1 MRINTISYCCHGN
14 YPPHP
19 PPSGD
24 VKKLMDNRGL
34 PTLCHYFFKFKTES
48 DKASYVL
55 GNAKFI
61 LREVLSGLQYL
72 HQTEIVHRDVK
83 CECVCV

>member
-1 MRINTISYCCHGN
+1 M
-14 YPPHP
+14 
-19 PPSGD
+19 
-24 VKKLMDNRGL
+24 

-61 LREVLSGLQYL
+61 LREALSGLQYL
-72 HQTEIVHRDVK
+72 HNIGVVHRDVK
-83 CECVCV
+83 CECVCVVCVYVCVSVGGCGGLCSFIFFLISAILFH

>member
-1 MRINTISYCCHGN
+1 M
-14 YPPHP
+14 
-19 PPSGD
+19 
-24 VKKLMDNRGL
+24 

-61 LREVLSGLQYL
+61 LREALSGLQYL
-72 HQTEIVHRDVK
+72 HKIGVAHRDVK
-83 CECVCV
+83 CECVCVCVGGGCGCVCVCMCV